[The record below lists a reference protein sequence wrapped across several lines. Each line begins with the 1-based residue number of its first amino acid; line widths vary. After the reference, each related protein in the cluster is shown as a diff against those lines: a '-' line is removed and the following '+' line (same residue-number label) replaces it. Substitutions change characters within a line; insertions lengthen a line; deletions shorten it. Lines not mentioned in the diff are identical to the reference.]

1 MFHHSFE
8 HVPDPI
14 NTLISVSRRLSK
26 IGLCLIR
33 IPTISSYAWRKYGT
47 YWVQL
52 DAPRHFYL
60 HSINKTNL
68 KIDDIIWDSTS
79 FQFWGSEQYLKN
91 IPLRS
96 GLSYADNQNK
106 SIFSPNQIQEFEVKA
121 KELNRNKCGDQAAF
135 FISKIKN

>member
-1 MFHHSFE
+1 ME
-8 HVPDPI
+8 LLV
-14 NTLISVSRRLSK
+14 
-26 IGLCLIR
+26 
-33 IPTISSYAWRKYGT
+33 
-47 YWVQL
+47 
-52 DAPRHFYL
+52 
-60 HSINKTNL
+60 NKTNL